1 MNIPKMIKIKQIFN
15 DKKIFDI
22 EKATR
27 TELENINLNIKT
39 DSQIAIAVGSRG
51 ITNIKKII
59 KTIVDFLNDKGAKP
73 FIIPAMGSHGEATAS
88 GQVKVLSSYGI
99 TEEYLKVPIKSS
111 MEVVELPQDE
121 LKNKVYI
128 DKIAFESDGII
139 IINRIKPHTSFH
151 GIYESGLFKML
162 TIGLGKHKG
171 AIEIHKYGIDGLKN
185 LIYPTGK
192 KIIKYSKIMFGL
204 AIVENAYDDTAI
216 IKVLSPEDFDKEE
229 PELLKIAKLN
239 MPHLPVD
246 EIDILIIDEMGK
258 NISGLGIDPNII
270 GRLRI
275 EGEKEPE
282 KPKIRRIIVSEIT
295 KESNGNATG
304 MGLSDFI
311 TKKFFKKI
319 DLKSTYE
326 NSLTTTFIERIK
338 IPVIMDNDKEAFLQ
352 AIRTLGNIDVDNL
365 RVVRIKNTLKLDEVY
380 VSRPIFDEIKNNSN
394 IKKIENNIELFN
406 DKGKLKSF

>member
-59 KTIVDFLNDKGAKP
+59 KTIVDFLKNNGAKP

-171 AIEIHKYGIDGLKN
+171 AIEIHKYGINGLKN

-192 KIIKYSKIMFGL
+192 KIIKNSKIMFGL
-204 AIVENAYDDTAI
+204 AIIENAYDDTTI
-216 IKVLSPEDFDKEE
+216 IKAISPEDFEKEE
-229 PELLKIAKLN
+229 PELLKIAKVN

-246 EIDILIIDEMGK
+246 EIDILIIDDMGK

-275 EGEKEPE
+275 EGENEPE
-282 KPKIRRIIVSEIT
+282 KPKIRRIIVSDIT

-311 TKKFFKKI
+311 TKKLFEKI

-338 IPVIMDNDKEAFLQ
+338 IPIIMDNDKDAFLQ

-380 VSRPIFDEIKNNSN
+380 VSGPIFDEIKNNPN
-394 IKKIENNIELFN
+394 IKKIESNIDLFN
-406 DKGKLKSF
+406 DKGKLKKF